1 MESAPSPCSTD
12 DCPFEVD
19 EDFEGT
25 QLEETEMDT
34 QGSFFANSVPV
45 EEDTVK
51 PEIKMASNIG
61 RQINGLIILPHFHSP
76 AEVIRQGPIIHNLV
90 GPPGPTIRK
99 VHPCPNKAFVIW
111 RPITRSL
118 GPEDGLFKVYPESHN
133 IRTEEELHRRKIDA
147 VSVPIRADQFLIA
160 HGGLWIQQGGSG
172 SGLLMWA
179 GLSTEIIGL
188 HVDKRSLDFVALAY
202 GAGRFLGR
210 DRPFGTTEQEAVI
223 LDDPLLER
231 NTKPVS
237 SSIPANTFLDQASHT
252 LEKTEAFLKG
262 LSDPTSLILNSEYGM
277 HPRIAYANVRV
288 QNREGH
294 STDPELER
302 YFLSALTIRSLLR
315 RLRETPRETIPDF
328 TRKEG
333 LPDETL
339 VKHAILTG
347 RKMYFV
353 ETEKSEPGLWLA
365 LMSVLPKLQ
374 HMPIWQVKLIPGLL
388 NEQPRILDA
397 GERWSRY
404 MSQSSQLYEI
414 WVRELLQGSNPT

>member
-1 MESAPSPCSTD
+1 MEETPLSPRD
-12 DCPFEVD
+12 ADAPFEWDDQVVMACIERD
-19 EDFEGT
+19 GYFLVNSKPAKREALEWHFALGDTADHLSRSNLSEVRT
-25 QLEETEMDT
+25 CTDNQKAWEQLIEADL
-34 QGSFFANSVPV
+34 N
-45 EEDTVK
+45 
-51 PEIKMASNIG
+51 
-61 RQINGLIILPHFHSP
+61 INGLIILPHFHSP
-76 AEVIRQGPIIHNLV
+76 AEVIRQGPIIHNL
-90 GPPGPTIRK
+90 
-99 VHPCPNKAFVIW
+99 AFVIW

-133 IRTEEELHRRKIDA
+133 IRTEEELHRKKIDA
-147 VSVPIRADQFLIA
+147 ISFPIRADQFLVA
-160 HGGLWIQQGGSG
+160 HGGLWIQQGGTG

-202 GAGRFLGR
+202 GAGRFLG
-210 DRPFGTTEQEAVI
+210 GIVH
-223 LDDPLLER
+223 
-231 NTKPVS
+231 S
-237 SSIPANTFLDQASHT
+237 ASHT

-288 QNREGH
+288 QDREGH

-315 RLRETPRETIPDF
+315 RLRETPGETNPGF

-374 HMPIWQVKLIPGLL
+374 HMPIWQVKLIPDLL

-397 GERWSRY
+397 GKRWSRY